1 MSSCRAAVWTVIRA
15 DKRSVWRDSNESHG
29 FITLLEWI
37 FYRTF
42 IKLFLSFYRG
52 KLFCDNYRYRIIAQ
66 PYIDV
71 TVCDVAKDYS
81 ILMMR
86 WGLNY
91 SWDCVFLSN
100 EKTILLI
107 IHNSMSW
114 FRMTDTSDCEIA
126 YIKWETRIH
135 GSKEIICFC
144 FVRVQHKRDL
154 FTSRV

>member
-1 MSSCRAAVWTVIRA
+1 MCSCRGTVWTVIRA

-29 FITLLEWI
+29 FIPHLEWI
-37 FYRTF
+37 LYRINIILERTF
-42 IKLFLSFYRG
+42 LKLFLSFYRG
-52 KLFCDNYRYRIIAQ
+52 KIFCDNYCYRIIAQ

-71 TVCDVAKDYS
+71 IKDYS

-107 IHNSMSW
+107 IHNSMCW
-114 FRMTDTSDCEIA
+114 FPMTDTSDCEIA
-126 YIKWETRIH
+126 YIKWETHVH
-135 GSKEIICFC
+135 GSKESICFC

-154 FTSRV
+154 FT